1 MIDLGQL
8 EAFLQVAEHSSFSR
22 AAEALFLTQP
32 TISARIH
39 ALERELGELLF
50 ERSSRSVRL
59 TEAGQTFLP
68 YAKRAL
74 EVYREG
80 RTALDSLRQA
90 QGGRLRLGASR
101 VFGTYLLPDILHV
114 FKQRHPGVSL
124 SVRTARSAQM
134 LELLLAGEIDLGLT
148 RYIDHDEIVTVKLA
162 EDPVYLA
169 VHPDDLLASVEE
181 MPLRSLVR
189 EPLILY
195 EPDSSYY
202 SLILSL
208 CRDAGITPD
217 IFMELDE
224 IEGAKQ
230 MVARGLGVSILPL
243 CAMRAELEQGLLKAI
258 PLKGDPRSTP
268 ICLVYRRRTQASYL
282 IDAFVRVASELFPE
296 GKEPAPLLPP
306 PRTSS

>member
-22 AAEALFLTQP
+22 AAEVLYLTQP

-39 ALERELGELLF
+39 TLERGIGELLF

-68 YAKRAL
+68 FARRTL
-74 EVYREG
+74 DTYREG
-80 RTALDSLRQA
+80 RSALDALRQA
-90 QGGRLRLGASR
+90 QGGRLRLGASP
-101 VFGTYLLPDILHV
+101 VFGAYVLPDLLRD
-114 FKQRHPGVSL
+114 FKERHPGVSL
-124 SVRTARSAQM
+124 AVRTARAAQM
-134 LELLLAGEIDLGLT
+134 LELLLAGDIDLGLT
-148 RYIDHDEIVTVKLA
+148 RFIDHDEVVTIKLA
-162 EDPVYLA
+162 EDPVYLT
-169 VHPDDLLASVEE
+169 VHPDDPLASMGEAA
-181 MPLRSLVR
+181 LRSLVR

-202 SLILSL
+202 SLILSM
-208 CRDAGITPD
+208 CRDAGISPD

-230 MVARGLGVSILPL
+230 MVARGLGISILPL
-243 CAMRAELEQGLLKAI
+243 CAMREELREGTLKAI

-268 ICLVYRRRTQASYL
+268 ICLVYRKRTQASYL
-282 IDAFVRVASELFPE
+282 IDAFIRVAGERFPE
-296 GKEPAPLLPP
+296 VPTPALGDMN
-306 PRTSS
+306 RSRR

>member
-114 FKQRHPGVSL
+114 FKQRHPG
-124 SVRTARSAQM
+124 
-134 LELLLAGEIDLGLT
+134 G
-148 RYIDHDEIVTVKLA
+148 
-162 EDPVYLA
+162 
-169 VHPDDLLASVEE
+169 
-181 MPLRSLVR
+181 
-189 EPLILY
+189 EPLGADGALG
-195 EPDSSYY
+195 P
-202 SLILSL
+202 
-208 CRDAGITPD
+208 DAGAAAGRRDRSRAHPLYRPRRD
-217 IFMELDE
+217 RY
-224 IEGAKQ
+224 GQAGG
-230 MVARGLGVSILPL
+230 RPGLPCG
-243 CAMRAELEQGLLKAI
+243 
-258 PLKGDPRSTP
+258 
-268 ICLVYRRRTQASYL
+268 
-282 IDAFVRVASELFPE
+282 
-296 GKEPAPLLPP
+296 P
-306 PRTSS
+306 PR

>member
-22 AAEALFLTQP
+22 AAEVLYLTQP

-39 ALERELGELLF
+39 ALEREIGELLF

-68 YAKRAL
+68 YARRAL
-74 EVYREG
+74 ETYREG
-80 RTALDSLRQA
+80 RAALDALRQA
-90 QGGRLRLGASR
+90 QGGKLRIGASR
-101 VFGTYLLPDILHV
+101 VFGTYLLPDILQA
-114 FKQRHPGVSL
+114 FKERHPGVSL
-124 SVRTARSAQM
+124 AVQTARSAQM
-134 LELLLAGEIDLGLT
+134 LELVLSGDVEVGLT
-148 RYIDHDEIVTVKLA
+148 RFIDHDEVVTVKLA
-162 EDPVYLA
+162 EDPVFLA
-169 VHPDDLLASVEE
+169 VHPDDPLASMDE

-202 SLILSL
+202 SLILSM

-243 CAMRAELEQGLLKAI
+243 CAMRDELRSGVLKAV

-268 ICLVYRRRTQASYL
+268 ICLVYRKRAQTSYL
-282 IDAFVRVASELFPE
+282 VDAFVKVAADQFRESLETA
-296 GKEPAPLLPP
+296 APGS
-306 PRTSS
+306 R